1 MFLWKKTEE
10 GDLILVLDYEAFKV
24 EVVKMTKIDL
34 TAYKERQMKR
44 RIESLIKKNG
54 FDDYD
59 TYVKALKTDTIIY
72 EEFVNYLTINVSEFF
87 RNTSQWEV
95 LEKEIFPY
103 LFGKFGKRVKI
114 WSAACSTGDEPYSLA
129 MVLSK
134 FMPLSQIQIIATDID
149 QQILA
154 KAQQGLYNEK
164 SIAGVPKEFKD
175 KYFEKVG
182 PSYRVSDE
190 LKKCITFK
198 SHNLLKDSYPDHL
211 DLIVCRNV
219 LIYFTEEAKSE
230 VYKNFNKSLKK
241 EGILFVGSTEQ
252 IIQSV
257 KYNFESTQNF
267 FYKKIDH
274 A

>member
-1 MFLWKKTEE
+1 MVK
-10 GDLILVLDYEAFKV
+10 DYEAFKG
-24 EVVKMTKIDL
+24 EVFKMTKIDL

-54 FDDYD
+54 FDDYNA
-59 TYVKALKTDTIIY
+59 YVKALKTDTKVY

-164 SIAGVPKEFKD
+164 SIAGVPKEFRN

-182 PSYRVSDE
+182 PSYRVSDDI
-190 LKKCITFK
+190 KKCITFK
-198 SHNLLKDSYPDHL
+198 SHNLLKDRYPGDL

-219 LIYFTEEAKSE
+219 LIYFTEEAKSDI
-230 VYKNFNKSLKK
+230 YKNFNKSLKK

-257 KYNFESTQNF
+257 KYNFESTHSF
-267 FYKKIDH
+267 FYKKIDN